1 MNIYDFDNTIYNGD
15 STRDFYFYCLKK
27 YPKIL
32 LTVPMTVFAFGMYI
46 IGAWSKTKFK
56 EKMYRFL
63 THVNDAERETELFW
77 DSHQDNIK
85 DYYRKTRLDD
95 DVVISASPEFLLK
108 PIAERLGFRRLIASR
123 VDIRTGKYTGENC
136 WGEEKVRRLYEE
148 LPDSECDTFYSDSFS
163 DSPLADIA
171 KKAYIVKG
179 EELIDWETAESS
191 TGAKLK
197 KMFFSKE
204 FIMFLIVGGINTING
219 VLFSMLYGFLI
230 PDANLSFTAGYITST
245 VISYLLNSF
254 LTFKERLSFIKYIKF
269 FISYIPN
276 FIIQQAV
283 VFVVYSVL
291 HMHRLIAYILAAVIG
306 VPVTFLLMKIF
317 AFRKK

>member
-1 MNIYDFDNTIYNGD
+1 MNIYDFDNTIYDGD

-32 LTVPMTVFAFGMYI
+32 LTVPMTAFAFGMYI
-46 IGAWSKTKFK
+46 IGVWSKTKFK
-56 EKMYRFL
+56 EKMYKFL
-63 THVNDAERETELFW
+63 THVSNAEHEAVLFW
-77 DSHQDNIK
+77 DSHQDKIK
-85 DYYRKTRLDD
+85 KYYNNTHRNDD
-95 DVVISASPEFLLK
+95 IVISASPEFLLS
-108 PIAERLGFRRLIASR
+108 PIAERLGFGRLIASK
-123 VDIRTGKYTGENC
+123 VDSRTGKYSGENC
-136 WGEEKVRRLYEE
+136 WGKEKVRRLYEE
-148 LPDSECDTFYSDSFS
+148 LPAAECDVFYSDSFS

-179 EELIDWETAESS
+179 EDLIDWKTAETS
-191 TGAKLK
+191 TRAKLK
-197 KMFFSKE
+197 KTFFSKE

-254 LTFKERLSFIKYIKF
+254 LTFHESLSFVKYIKF

-283 VFVVYSVL
+283 VFVVYSL
-291 HMHRLIAYILAAVIG
+291 LDMHPLIAYILAAVIG